1 MDIQRGVGMI
11 KSIRKRDGRVVDFQ
25 PEKISAAMA
34 KAFQAVGIEGIRA
47 SSQLTVRVVEAAEQK
62 FGESIP
68 GVEDIQDIV
77 EKVLIEAGYAEVAK
91 AYILYRQRRSEI
103 REAKRY
109 LGVADDL
116 KLSVNA
122 VEVLKK
128 RYLRR
133 DERGLVVET
142 PGEMFAR
149 VAVHVSK
156 AEGRYGGDEAGIMP
170 GS

>member
-1 MDIQRGVGMI
+1 
-11 KSIRKRDGRVVDFQ
+11 
-25 PEKISAAMA
+25 
-34 KAFQAVGIEGIRA
+34 VGIEGIRA

-116 KLSVNA
+116 KLSV
-122 VEVLKK
+122 
-128 RYLRR
+128 
-133 DERGLVVET
+133 
-142 PGEMFAR
+142 
-149 VAVHVSK
+149 
-156 AEGRYGGDEAGIMP
+156 MP
-170 GS
+170 SRC

>member
-1 MDIQRGVGMI
+1 MTAM
-11 KSIRKRDGRVVDFQ
+11 
-25 PEKISAAMA
+25 PSA
-34 KAFQAVGIEGIRA
+34 
-47 SSQLTVRVVEAAEQK
+47 
-62 FGESIP
+62 
-68 GVEDIQDIV
+68 
-77 EKVLIEAGYAEVAK
+77 AK
-91 AYILYRQRRSEI
+91 AYILYRQKRAEI

-142 PGEMFAR
+142 PGEMFER
-149 VAVHVSK
+149 VAAHVSQ
-156 AEGRYGGDEAGIMP
+156 AESRYGGDAEVLSTAISKDDAETWTFCP
-170 GS
+170 TPPRS

>member
-1 MDIQRGVGMI
+1 MI
-11 KSIRKRDGRVVDFQ
+11 KSIRKRDGRIVNFE
-25 PEKISAAMA
+25 PEKIAAAIA
-34 KAFQAVGIEGIRA
+34 KAFRA
-47 SSQLTVRVVEAAEQK
+47 LARRRTERPPGWPGKWSKRRTEQ
-62 FGESIP
+62 FSDVIP

-77 EKVLIEAGYAEVAK
+77 ERVLIDAGYTDVAK
-91 AYILYRQRRSEI
+91 AYILYRQKRAEI

-149 VAVHVSK
+149 VAAHVSQ
-156 AEGRYGGDEAGIMP
+156 AETKYGGDAEVCRCQI
-170 GS
+170 S